1 MRFVDLLKTTVLLS
15 MAAATALAALTVAG
29 GRDEGEVLL
38 ALCGWWLVAGMVGLA
53 IGRRRG
59 TTPPIARLLAGAR
72 AANTLPELRPLTV
85 VLGRLWPLFA
95 ATLVAGALAFLGPQV
110 PGIATGFTIIWSLSW
125 RHQDAA
131 VAAIEDRDGVAFFV
145 ESASPFKAMTLVR
158 TPSFRADAPMATR
171 DGAAR

>member
-15 MAAATALAALTVAG
+15 MAAATALAALTVAASS
-29 GRDEGEVLL
+29 DERQSLPVLM
-38 ALCGWWLVAGMVGLA
+38 GWWLGAGLVGGL
-53 IGRRRG
+53 IGRRRE

-72 AANTLPELRPLTV
+72 AATTLPELRPLPV
-85 VLGRLWPLFA
+85 VLGRLWPIFVGTA
-95 ATLVAGALAFLGPQV
+95 RAGALAFLGPQV
-110 PGIATGFTIIWSLSW
+110 PGIAVGFTIIWSLSW

-158 TPSFRADAPMATR
+158 TPSFRADVP
-171 DGAAR
+171 GAVPDRAG

>member
-1 MRFVDLLKTTVLLS
+1 MRFVDLLKLTVLLC

-29 GRDEGEVLL
+29 ARERSAVLL
-38 ALCGWWLVAGMVGLA
+38 ALVGWWVVSGMIGVAL
-53 IGRRRG
+53 GRRRE
-59 TTPPIARLLAGAR
+59 TTQPIARLLAGAR
-72 AANTLPELRPLTV
+72 TTHTLPELRPLPV

-95 ATLVAGALAFLGPQV
+95 ALVVAAALSFLGPQV
-110 PGIATGFTIIWSLSW
+110 PGIAAGFTIIWSLSW

-145 ESASPFKAMTLVR
+145 ESASPFTAMALVR
-158 TPSFRADAPMATR
+158 TPSFRAQAPSAAP